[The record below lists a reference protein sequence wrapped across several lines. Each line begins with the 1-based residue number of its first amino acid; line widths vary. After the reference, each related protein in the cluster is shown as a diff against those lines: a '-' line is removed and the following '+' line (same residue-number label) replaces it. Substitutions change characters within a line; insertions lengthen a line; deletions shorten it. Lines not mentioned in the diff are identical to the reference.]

1 MVRGGGGGSKE
12 MKNSDNCP
20 EKNARRRGNAGGGG
34 VKGRARRLGEVL
46 ALVAF
51 GAAAARGGEGAFGPG
66 MAGRFVQESR
76 GRTRGVLEVGADG
89 RVVWGAEGIDKE
101 WRGRLV
107 GPDAAGNYALELETK
122 GGPEGLLLAHD
133 PIAPAWAVAGRQ
145 DQKFPPKLFQKEG
158 GTAARTRDYFGN
170 RFVLDEPWEAAT
182 AEEAEARLAGVWAN
196 FAEGFGVHALFLS
209 SNHLG
214 VVFGDAGGEG
224 LKWRALRADGE
235 WRVLAETF
243 GRPGGARAV
252 ALLMVADLRR
262 ESLELLQTADTGAEA
277 LEKDR
282 EGVECREWWEFH
294 RVLDKVPEEWER
306 CIAGIPFAAE
316 REHAAR
322 IERQRAEREK
332 EQRLERERPRQEEV
346 LRSLRDN
353 PSSLPDLEF
362 PVHGAKSPGKEG
374 VPLDSPELRAVN
386 AAFADTG
393 IPFEEAVLEAF
404 LDKLP
409 VRTHWP
415 EVWPVFN
422 RDELGPDARRRLFE
436 RVVETGDYKVEWF
449 FFSHANT
456 PVDVFWT
463 ARGNPDLPPDIQG
476 VIRLRLKREGH
487 W

>member
-1 MVRGGGGGSKE
+1 MNNMEQTSKNKRAAARKGGRQG
-12 MKNSDNCP
+12 M
-20 EKNARRRGNAGGGG
+20 
-34 VKGRARRLGEVL
+34 KGRARRLVEVL

-51 GAAAARGGEGAFGPG
+51 GAAAAWGGEGAFGPG

-76 GRTRGVLEVGADG
+76 GRTRGVLEVGEDK
-89 RVVWGAEGIDKE
+89 RVVWGAEGSGKE

-122 GGPEGLLLAHD
+122 GGLEGLLLAHD

-145 DQKFPPKLFQKEG
+145 GQKFPPKLFQKEG

-170 RFVLDEPWEAAT
+170 RFVWDEPWEAAT

-196 FAEGFGVHALFLS
+196 FAEGFGVHALFLA

-224 LKWRALRADGE
+224 LKWRALYADGE

-243 GRPGGARAV
+243 GTPGGARAV
-252 ALLMVADLRR
+252 ALLMAADLRR
-262 ESLELLQTADTGAEA
+262 ESLELLQRADTEAEA
-277 LEKDR
+277 LEKAR
-282 EGVECREWWEFH
+282 EGTECGEWMEFH
-294 RVLDKVPEEWER
+294 RVMDGVPEEWER
-306 CIAGIPFAAE
+306 RIAGIPFAADRARAAAEAKRRAQQE
-316 REHAAR
+316 RNR
-322 IERQRAEREK
+322 
-332 EQRLERERPRQEEV
+332 RLERERPRQEEV
-346 LRSLRDN
+346 LRRIRQN
-353 PSSLPDLEF
+353 PAALLELEF
-362 PVHGAKSPGKEG
+362 PVHGAESPGKEG
-374 VPLDSPELRAVN
+374 MPLDSPELRAVN

-409 VRTHWP
+409 VRTHWA

-436 RVVETGDYKVEWF
+436 RVVETGNYKVEWF

-456 PVDVFWT
+456 PVDVFLA
-463 ARGNPDLPPDIQG
+463 ARGNPALPPDIQG